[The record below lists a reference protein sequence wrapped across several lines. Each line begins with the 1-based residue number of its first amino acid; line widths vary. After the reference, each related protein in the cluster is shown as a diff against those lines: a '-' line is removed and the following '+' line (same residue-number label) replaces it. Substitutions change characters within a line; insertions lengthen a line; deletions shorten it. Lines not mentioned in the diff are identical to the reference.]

1 MDVAGLV
8 LAVGD
13 GRPPGAPPPMPLR
26 RLGGVPLFVHAARAL
41 RASGVLD
48 SLTVVAPPA
57 AVEDVRAALRH
68 ELPDATVPDATVVAG
83 AASRHECLHC
93 GLSAVSPAARIVLV
107 HDACRPL
114 APAELAVRVV
124 EAVRAGADLAV
135 PVLEV
140 TETVKELDA
149 DGWITRT
156 VPRESLV
163 RVQAPCAARRDV
175 LDASHRGCVPEDE
188 GAWLTGVGI
197 RAVAVDGHDD
207 AFAVLQDA
215 DLDLAAA
222 VLARRGH

>member
-8 LAVGD
+8 LAVGE
-13 GRPPGAPPPMPLR
+13 GRAPAATPPMPLR
-26 RLGGVPLFVHAARAL
+26 RLGGVPLLVHAARAL

-48 SLTVVAPPA
+48 SVVVVAPPD
-57 AVEDVRAALRH
+57 AVDDVREMMAAF
-68 ELPDATVPDATVVAG
+68 PPPVAVVAG
-83 AASRHECLHC
+83 VPSRHGSLHC
-93 GLSAVSPAARIVLV
+93 GLSALDAAAGTVVV

-114 APAELAVRVV
+114 APAELAVRAV
-124 EAVRAGADLAV
+124 EAVRAGAELAV

-163 RVQAPCAARRDV
+163 RVQAPCAVRRDA
-175 LDASHRGCVPEDE
+175 LDAANRGCPVEDE
-188 GAWLTGVGI
+188 GAWLTGTGI

-207 AFAVLQDA
+207 AFAVLGEP

-222 VLARRGH
+222 VLASRSQDR

>member
-1 MDVAGLV
+1 MDVAGLL

-13 GRPPGAPPPMPLR
+13 GRPSPATPPMPLR
-26 RLGGVPLFVHAARAL
+26 RLGGVPLVVHAARAL

-48 SLTVVAPPA
+48 SLTVVAPPDAVA
-57 AVEDVRAALRH
+57 AVREALAG
-68 ELPDATVPDATVVAG
+68 LPAVVVPGAG
-83 AASRHECLHC
+83 SRHESLHS
-93 GLSAVSPAARIVLV
+93 GLSAIGSEARTVLV

-114 APAELAVRVV
+114 APAELAVRAV

-135 PVLEV
+135 PVLEM

-149 DGWITRT
+149 AGWITRT

-163 RVQAPCAARRDV
+163 RVQAPCAARLEV
-175 LDASHRGCVPEDE
+175 LAAAHRGCDPADDNS
-188 GAWLTGVGI
+188 WLIGVGI

-215 DLDLAAA
+215 DLELAAA
-222 VLARRGH
+222 VLAGRSS

>member
-1 MDVAGLV
+1 VDVAGLV
-8 LAVGD
+8 LAVGES
-13 GRPPGAPPPMPLR
+13 RPSPATPPMPLR
-26 RLGGVPLFVHAARAL
+26 RLGGVPLVVHAARAL
-41 RASGVLD
+41 CASGVLD
-48 SLTVVAPPA
+48 FLVLVVPPDA
-57 AVEDVRAALRH
+57 TEDVRDMLV
-68 ELPDATVPDATVVAG
+68 EFPPGVATEVVAG
-83 AASRHECLHC
+83 TGSRHGFLHC
-93 GLSAVSPAARIVLV
+93 GLSAVGPAADTVVV

-114 APAELAVRVV
+114 APAELAVRAV

-175 LDASHRGCVPEDE
+175 LDAAHRGCTAEDE
-188 GAWLTGVGI
+188 GAWLTGTGI
-197 RAVAVDGHDD
+197 RSVAVDGHDD
-207 AFAVLQDA
+207 AFAVLGES

-222 VLARRGH
+222 VLAGRPQRG